1 MPEPDRGHVLDT
13 RHGVGTDPEGRR
25 MRTQPVTGPTTAWGG
40 LQRRVRRLVPRPIR
54 RADLAVFRALART
67 EVPVL
72 GPLLPRLS
80 RAANH
85 SRLWMAIASL
95 LALVGG
101 RFGRR
106 AAARGMLAVGI
117 TSAVTN
123 LPAKLLTGRV
133 RPDLTVVPEIRRLA
147 AVPASTSF
155 PSGHSASAFAFATGA
170 SLEEPRLRPVLF
182 PLAAAVAVSRV
193 YTGVHYPGDVLVGS
207 AMGVAVAR
215 ATRRTWPLADDRPA
229 TATRVEREAGDVEQD
244 GTGVVLVANVGA
256 GSVLSEAQV
265 DRMRAALPGMRTIE
279 AQPDE
284 ELPGTLRRAAAAA
297 RVLAVAGGDGTASAG
312 AAAAHEAG
320 IPLLVVPS
328 GTLNHLAKDLGIE
341 DVEDAVAAVRSGRTI
356 RADLGEVDGRLFV
369 NAVSLGSYPDL
380 VDTRARLEER
390 MGKWPA
396 MVWGTLRNLRDTE
409 PIEVEIDGRRRRVWL
424 LFVGNGGH
432 VAEGIAPT
440 RRRQLDDGVLDVRLV
455 HAEKP
460 FARTRVLL
468 SMLTGRL
475 GRCAVHERRQTDE
488 VRVRSRHGP
497 LRLASD
503 GESWDGPAEFVIR
516 KRKRALLLLQPDH
529 PTFQG

>member
-1 MPEPDRGHVLDT
+1 
-13 RHGVGTDPEGRR
+13 
-25 MRTQPVTGPTTAWGG
+25 MRTRSVTRPTTAWGG
-40 LQRRVRRLVPRPIR
+40 VQRRVRRLVPAPIR

-85 SRLWMAIASL
+85 SRLWMAIAGL
-95 LALVGG
+95 LAVLGG

-170 SLEEPRLRPVLF
+170 SLEDPRLRPVLF
-182 PLAAAVAVSRV
+182 PLAAAVATSRV

-207 AMGVAVAR
+207 AIGVAVAC
-215 ATRRTWPLADDRPA
+215 ATRRAWPLADDRPA
-229 TATRVEREAGDVEQD
+229 TATLVEGEPLAVDRD

-256 GSVLSEAQV
+256 GGVLSAGQV
-265 DRMRAALPGMRTIE
+265 DRICAALPGMRTIE
-279 AQPDE
+279 AEPDE
-284 ELPGTLRRAAAAA
+284 ELPATLRRAAADA

-356 RADLGEVDGRLFV
+356 RADLGELDGHLFV
-369 NAVSLGSYPDL
+369 NAASLGSYPQM
-380 VDTRARLEER
+380 VDTRERLEGR
-390 MGKWPA
+390 IGKWPA
-396 MVWGTLRNLRDTE
+396 TLWSTLRTMRREE
-409 PIEVEIDGRRRRVWL
+409 PIEVEVDGRERRVWL
-424 LFVGNGGH
+424 VYVGNSH
-432 VAEGIAPT
+432 HAAAGIAPA
-440 RRRQLDDGVLDVRLV
+440 RRRQLDDGLLDIRMV
-455 HAEKP
+455 HADRP
-460 FARTRVLL
+460 LARTRLFL
-468 SMLTGRL
+468 SMVTGRL
-475 GRCAVHERRQTDE
+475 GRCAVYERHLADE
-488 VRVRSRHGP
+488 IRIRSPHGP
-497 LRLASD
+497 LRLATD
-503 GESWDGPAEFVIR
+503 GESWDGPEEFVVR
-516 KRKRALLLLQPDH
+516 KRKRALLLLQPDD
-529 PTFQG
+529 PAVRG